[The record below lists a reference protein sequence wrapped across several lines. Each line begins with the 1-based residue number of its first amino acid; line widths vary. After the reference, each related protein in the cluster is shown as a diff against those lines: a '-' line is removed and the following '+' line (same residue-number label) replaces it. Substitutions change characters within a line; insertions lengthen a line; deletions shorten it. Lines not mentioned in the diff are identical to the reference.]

1 MLPSLWEFWLERV
14 GFSND
19 IGTFMLRHTDVINNA
34 CWSMWTHELRYIW
47 KENMFFNSYMY
58 KYIFLMWIFC
68 WFLRIDNWAEGKRV
82 VPRPGKDPSNDAA
95 NVRSG
100 LRKNTLINST
110 CGMYVRVSRN
120 PMSFAM
126 ALFCTSCCYR
136 NFQFFISFEII
147 FTINDATNWW
157 VPSKEVIER

>member
-1 MLPSLWEFWLERV
+1 
-14 GFSND
+14 
-19 IGTFMLRHTDVINNA
+19 
-34 CWSMWTHELRYIW
+34 
-47 KENMFFNSYMY
+47 MY
-58 KYIFLMWIFC
+58 VYIFDVDLLLIPKNRQ
-68 WFLRIDNWAEGKRV
+68 LSRGKI

-136 NFQFFISFEII
+136 NFQFFISLNLPRKSWKDRVFKDLNSQLFIANPQVGTSQSEWNQAEKASDVRK
-147 FTINDATNWW
+147 TWMSVGTNQ
-157 VPSKEVIER
+157 ERCSAPVN